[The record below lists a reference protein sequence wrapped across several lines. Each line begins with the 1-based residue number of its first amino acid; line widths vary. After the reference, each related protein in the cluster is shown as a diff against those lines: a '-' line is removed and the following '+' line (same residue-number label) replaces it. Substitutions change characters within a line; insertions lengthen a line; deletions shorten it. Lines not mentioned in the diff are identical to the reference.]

1 MTSWQ
6 NNNSPIYKN
15 KTVMREGTFIK
26 KEKPATVVSA
36 YYEMPS
42 KYKLEDYRKWI
53 SLFLKNVPMYLIFFT
68 ESKTY
73 EFIKECRIGYE
84 ERTRIIVLERS
95 EWVANTYEQSVW
107 NSLHTIDPE
116 KVTHNPE
123 LYKIWFEKLE
133 FVKRGI
139 QINPYG
145 HDDFLWVDA
154 GICRKENVKNLIL
167 KFPVAD
173 RIPVDRM
180 MVLQVMP
187 FTRSDNEKRILN
199 GVEIFAGTSKDRIA
213 AGIIAGRK
221 QIWEKYSA
229 LYYNTLDKF
238 KKAGIFWGKEQ
249 NVLSSMVIE
258 NREFFSLIQTRPII
272 QEFWLY
278 SLVYL
283 GSDSRLYERMIDENR
298 NREAKGNEEL
308 LRIAD
313 NTRSIRK

>member
-1 MTSWQ
+1 
-6 NNNSPIYKN
+6 
-15 KTVMREGTFIK
+15 
-26 KEKPATVVSA
+26 
-36 YYEMPS
+36 
-42 KYKLEDYRKWI
+42 
-53 SLFLKNVPMYLIFFT
+53 MYLNFFT

-84 ERTRIIVLERS
+84 ERTRIVVLERS

-107 NSLHTIDPE
+107 DSLHNIDPE
-116 KVTHNPE
+116 RVTHNPE
-123 LYKIWFEKLE
+123 LYKIWFEKVE

-139 QINPYG
+139 QMNPYG

-154 GICRKENVKNLIL
+154 GICRKESVKRLIL
-167 KFPVAD
+167 NFPVAN
-173 RIPVDRM
+173 RIPIDRM

-199 GVEIFAGTSKDRIA
+199 GVEILAGTSKDRIA

-221 QIWEKYSA
+221 EVWEKYSA
-229 LYYNTLDKF
+229 LYYTTLDKF

-249 NVLSSMVIE
+249 NVLSTMVLE
-258 NREFFSLIQTRPII
+258 NRELFSLIQTRPIM

-283 GSDSRLYERMIDENR
+283 GSERVIYERMMDEKR
-298 NREAKGNEEL
+298 NREAKSNEEL
-308 LRIAD
+308 E
-313 NTRSIRK
+313 RKGGKGGV